1 MKTSQ
6 FQSSRATALVAP
18 DVQWRAGVAHLR
30 IARHTGFKTLPSMNR
45 RITLLAIP
53 VAIALAGAAALPAA
67 AQPVDLAGVRYPAT
81 VSLAGTSLQLNGAG
95 IRYRFVVKVYT
106 AGLYMQGKATTP
118 EQALSMP
125 GPKRIQ
131 VQMLREIDANELG
144 RLLTRGMQD
153 NAPRGEFSKFI
164 PGMLK
169 MAELFSARKRLRA
182 GENFSVDYVPG
193 TGTRVLINGKPE
205 SDVITEPEFFNA
217 LLRIW
222 IGEKPADDGLKDAL
236 LGKAPPPAA
245 TGQN

>member
-1 MKTSQ
+1 MIRRSH
-6 FQSSRATALVAP
+6 FIAL
-18 DVQWRAGVAHLR
+18 
-30 IARHTGFKTLPSMNR
+30 
-45 RITLLAIP
+45 
-53 VAIALAGAAALPAA
+53 ALAGAAALPAA
-67 AQPVDLAGVRYPAT
+67 AQQATELAGVRYPAS
-81 VSLAGTSLQLNGAG
+81 VSLGGSNLQLNGAG

-106 AGLYMQGKATTP
+106 AGLYLQGKAATP
-118 EQALSMP
+118 EQALAAP

-131 VQMLREIDANELG
+131 VHMLREIDANDLG

-169 MAELFSARKRLRA
+169 LAELFSARKRLRA
-182 GENFSVDYVPG
+182 GEHFSVDYVPG
-193 TGTRVLINGKPE
+193 SGTRVLVNGKPE
-205 SDVITEPEFFNA
+205 SELITEPEFFNA

-222 IGEKPADDGLKDAL
+222 LGDKPADDGLKEAL

>member
-1 MKTSQ
+1 M
-6 FQSSRATALVAP
+6 
-18 DVQWRAGVAHLR
+18 
-30 IARHTGFKTLPSMNR
+30 IR
-45 RITLLAIP
+45 RTLLLLP
-53 VAIALAGAAALPAA
+53 ALAAGALLPPGPAA
-67 AQPVDLAGVRYPAT
+67 AQAIDLSGVRYPAS
-81 VSLAGTSLQLNGAG
+81 VQLGGSNLQLNGAG

-118 EQALSMP
+118 EQALAAP

-131 VQMLREIDANELG
+131 VHMLREIDANELG

-169 MAELFSARKRLRA
+169 LAELFSARKRLRA
-182 GENFSVDYVPG
+182 GEHFSVDFVPG
-193 TGTRVLINGKPE
+193 RGTQVLVNGKPE
-205 SDVITEPEFFNA
+205 SELITEPEFFNA

-222 IGEKPADDGLKDAL
+222 LGEKPADDALKDAL
-236 LGKAPPPAA
+236 LGKAPPPPA

>member
-1 MKTSQ
+1 L
-6 FQSSRATALVAP
+6 RLA
-18 DVQWRAGVAHLR
+18 RGAGRFR
-30 IARHTGFKTLPSMNR
+30 ISFTMHRRTTLA
-45 RITLLAIP
+45 LLAM
-53 VAIALAGAAALPAA
+53 AGSLGALPAH
-67 AQPVDLAGVRYPAT
+67 AQSADLAGVRYPAT
-81 VSLAGTSLQLNGAG
+81 ISLGGSTLQLNGAG

-118 EQALSMP
+118 EQALAAT
-125 GPKRIQ
+125 GPRRIQ
-131 VQMLREIDANELG
+131 VHMLREIDANELG

-182 GENFSVDYVPG
+182 GESFSIDFIPG
-193 TGTRVLINGKPE
+193 RGTQVLINGKPE
-205 SDVITEPEFFNA
+205 SEVITEPEFFNA

-222 IGEKPADDGLKDAL
+222 IGDKPADDGLKDAL